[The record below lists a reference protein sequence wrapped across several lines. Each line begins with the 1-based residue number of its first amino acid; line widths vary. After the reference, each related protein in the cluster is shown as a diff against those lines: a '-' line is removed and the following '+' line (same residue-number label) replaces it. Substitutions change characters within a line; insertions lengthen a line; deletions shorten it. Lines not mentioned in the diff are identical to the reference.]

1 MKVIFGNSV
10 AGDLEAFVS
19 PFAKSCCYEF
29 GLDTFSQAF
38 MEGRIPEADNGSTVV
53 TPLWHRLGTPPNFGL
68 HGKDGKTY
76 LDSGALIHQ
85 TLEKSGIPEER
96 TKDLS
101 ICTVC
106 EGHEK
111 GYSSSR
117 KDPNARFGVFMGLK
131 ARK

>member
-1 MKVIFGNSV
+1 
-10 AGDLEAFVS
+10 
-19 PFAKSCCYEF
+19 
-29 GLDTFSQAF
+29 
-38 MEGRIPEADNGSTVV
+38 MEGRVPEANGLVSLTY
-53 TPLWHRLGTPPNFGL
+53 PLWYKLGMPPNFGL
-68 HGKDGKTY
+68 HGRNGKTY
-76 LDSGALIHQ
+76 LDTGKLIHQ
-85 TLEKSGIPEER
+85 TLEKSGIPDDR

-131 ARK
+131 KRSE